1 MSNMIVLNMK
11 ITKCYVNVFLF
22 VLAMYP
28 LSFPID
34 LTRPAVISPVIFVSY
49 LSSICHLMSLRHN
62 PGCNPLITPSHSRTN
77 QNYPPLRLLSIHCW
91 KTKSLSIILIW
102 LRIFSAEDDVT
113 WAAKMCRM
121 HHIFWYRCYSFLSNL
136 WSCHGHGH
144 GQLCRVPEPRPTLI
158 QSNFY
163 AELSKD
169 IASKYIH
176 NCLSMHFL
184 SD

>member
-1 MSNMIVLNMK
+1 MLSTKYQADMFNMIALNMK
-11 ITKCYVNVFLF
+11 ISKYHVNVLPF

-34 LTRPAVISPVIFVSY
+34 LTRPAVISLVIFVSY

-77 QNYPPLRLLSIHCW
+77 QNYPQLRLLSIHCW
-91 KTKSLSIILIW
+91 NQISIILIW
-102 LRIFSAEDDVT
+102 SRFFSAEDDVT

-121 HHIFWYRCYSFLSNL
+121 HHIFWYWCYSFLSNL

-144 GQLCRVPEPRPTLI
+144 GQLCRVPGRAQTNI
-158 QSNFY
+158 
-163 AELSKD
+163 D
-169 IASKYIH
+169 TV
-176 NCLSMHFL
+176 
-184 SD
+184 